1 MLGIGDGG
9 AITHPVAV
17 LWAAVAAGSVAG
29 ETVGDG
35 IGRRFGP
42 TVQARRVSDLHRRQ
56 NGITPFACP
65 P

>member
-35 IGRRFGP
+35 IGPGS
-42 TVQARRVSDLHRRQ
+42 AEGAAGRVSDLHRHQ